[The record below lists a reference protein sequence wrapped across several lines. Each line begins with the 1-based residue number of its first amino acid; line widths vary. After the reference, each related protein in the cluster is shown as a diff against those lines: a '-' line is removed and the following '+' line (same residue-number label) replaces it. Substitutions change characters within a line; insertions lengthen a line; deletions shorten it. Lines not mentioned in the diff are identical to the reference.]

1 MFCRDITSSDSF
13 TEMPLSAQA
22 LYFHLGL
29 AADVSGFVTPKGTM
43 RLINANVDDLK
54 TLIAKQ
60 FVIPF
65 DSGVVVITHWNMHN
79 NIREDREAK
88 TIYQTELKQLETKEG
103 EYQLQEYSRS
113 TPAQIRLDKV
123 RLGKVSIAAVA
134 AEKTKIQQ
142 IINYFFE
149 LKGWDNKGKDFYE
162 KNRIIYGRFT
172 RSAKDLIGLCDDDL
186 EEAKLCIKKVADWAK
201 SRDLDWSIETVFKK
215 WYDLDQLK
223 PKEKK
228 PYYNGNRVFE
238 ICGKKFVL
246 MPNGEKLQFA
256 GSLKDIIYK

>member
-1 MFCRDITSSDSF
+1 MFCRDITSSDAF

-65 DSGVVVITHWNMHN
+65 ESGVVVITHWNMHN

-88 TIYQTELKQLETKEG
+88 TIYQKELKQLETKEG
-103 EYQLQEYSRS
+103 EYQLRENSGS

-123 RLGKVSIAAVA
+123 RLGKINLVANATDKKEFSFKSKMQEMKTGRRAA
-134 AEKTKIQQ
+134 Q
-142 IINYFFE
+142 IIALYWDYKGIEYENEKQYQAGFKRE
-149 LKGWDNKGKDFYE
+149 LRPATALAGYSNDKIEGVMIWLNNPSNCDFNWTLE
-162 KNRIIYGRFT
+162 TCHK
-172 RSAKDLIGLCDDDL
+172 LIDQPNL
-186 EEAKLCIKKVADWAK
+186 K
-201 SRDLDWSIETVFKK
+201 SFKK
-215 WYDLDQLK
+215 Q
-223 PKEKK
+223 P
-228 PYYNGNRVFE
+228 
-238 ICGKKFVL
+238 
-246 MPNGEKLQFA
+246 QA
-256 GSLKDIIYK
+256 SGSLY